1 MIPKKLHRETCHD
14 AAFCVQCVFVVCAL
28 SRSLLRT
35 RVGKRESSGTNQF
48 LSSFGDADS
57 ASGFAGLAT
66 LKVIEFAGVGARF
79 GCGRLDARE
88 DVRFLKS
95 PNGGAPSLRF
105 QQDVVPRVWV
115 GVPTRFAAG
124 REDVDARLS
133 FVAGVFHQRPG
144 SGVRTECH
152 LGVGVG

>member
-1 MIPKKLHRETCHD
+1 MISKNCTVKRVTMQPS
-14 AAFCVQCVFVVCAL
+14 VQCVFVVCAL
-28 SRSLLRT
+28 SSSLLRT

-115 GVPTRFAAG
+115 GVPTRFATG

-133 FVAGVFHQRPG
+133 FVTGVFHQRPG
-144 SGVRTECH
+144 CGVRTECH